1 MRSKFSGAGSVDDC
15 ERLAGIEELIDEL
28 KDRALCGAVVLVEG
42 RRDREALEKLGL
54 AGDIVLTSH
63 RSLLNLAEG
72 LARDK
77 KDIIVLT
84 DWDERGEEVARQL
97 SLYLEA
103 DGVKPDNGIRGSL
116 RGLLK
121 REITEVENLYVYVE
135 NLKEVCSTKPQH
147 Y

>member
-1 MRSKFSGAGSVDDC
+1 MH
-15 ERLAGIEELIDEL
+15 L
-28 KDRALCGAVVLVEG
+28 
-42 RRDREALEKLGL
+42 
-54 AGDIVLTSH
+54 
-63 RSLLNLAEG
+63 
-72 LARDK
+72 K
-77 KDIIVLT
+77 KDIIILT

-103 DGVKPDNGIRGSL
+103 DGLRPDNNIRYSI

-121 REITEVENLYVYVE
+121 KEITEVENLYGYLE